1 MVRIAASMYKRCG
14 RDVKPTKNCCGKGW
28 HEVLREEDVKTALQS
43 VNDPE
48 IPVSVWD
55 LGLVTNFG
63 IEGHRVSVQLTFT
76 ALGCSCMDWILDDV
90 KAAVL
95 RVPEVSAVEVEVVW
109 DPPWTTDRMTAKAR
123 QQLAAWGIQS

>member
-1 MVRIAASMYKRCG
+1 M
-14 RDVKPTKNCCGKGW
+14 
-28 HEVLREEDVKTALQS
+28 LREEDVKTALQS